1 VLIGDCWE
9 CRSRHSRRQST
20 IHKYIND
27 QQSEISNLVIHDYHD
42 GTKHHFNRFARS
54 LGYLDW
60 ACQPNPFRCFHGAPE
75 SPLFPRPGAVHSA
88 LGDILRHSLGLSA
101 WKQFRESRWSLR
113 VNPSSGNLHP
123 TEAYIVCGPTPGV
136 TTTAGV
142 FHYAADRHA
151 LERRCAFD
159 GASWA
164 RIAGQDPMQWLVVL
178 TSIHWRESWKYGERA
193 FRYCQHDLGH
203 AVAAVAIAAALGGHR
218 ASTCPDWSHDAIA
231 AVAGLDRDG
240 DYLHAEREEPGCILR
255 VVATH
260 RSPVFAQQST
270 VAGQVSSVI
279 SPDALIGAV
288 RNGRWTG
295 RANQLSE
302 EHIDWTLI
310 DDIARA
316 TRDPGRAVESM
327 PSAARFQVSNACHR
341 TIQLPDQQTDRSAG
355 EEITSWPDRRL
366 LLQRRSAVAL
376 DGRSSF
382 DAERFFGML
391 AGVMPAA
398 RAPWDALWWDARIH
412 LALFVHRVGA
422 LDPGLYVLVRQPR
435 AGDALKAAM
444 GRAFDWDPIRDGLP
458 LFRLAPGDCRRLAGR
473 VSCDQEIAADG
484 FFSLGMLAE
493 FDASVQQFGPS
504 FYRHLFWEAGVVG
517 QQLYLAAE
525 AAGARGTGIG
535 CFYDDPVHDVLG
547 ITGHAFQSLY
557 HFTIGMPVEDTRLT
571 TEPGYAWESRL

>member
-1 VLIGDCWE
+1 
-9 CRSRHSRRQST
+9 
-20 IHKYIND
+20 
-27 QQSEISNLVIHDYHD
+27 VIHDYHN

-60 ACQPNPFRCFHGAPE
+60 SCQPNPFRCFHGAPE
-75 SPLFPRPGAVHSA
+75 CPLFPRPGAVHSA
-88 LGDILRHSLGLSA
+88 VGDILRHSLGLSA
-101 WKQFRESRWSLR
+101 WKQFRGSRWSLR
-113 VNPSSGNLHP
+113 ANPSSGNLHP

-159 GASWA
+159 AAAWA
-164 RIAGQDPMQWLVVL
+164 RIAGREPRQWLVVL

-203 AVAAVAIAAALGGHR
+203 AAGAVAMAAALAGHH
-218 ASTCPDWSHDAIA
+218 AAICPDWSHDDISAL
-231 AVAGLDRDG
+231 AGVDRDD
-240 DYLHAEREEPGCILR
+240 DYFEAEREEPGCVLS
-255 VVATH
+255 VVA
-260 RSPVFAQQST
+260 SQQSSL
-270 VAGQVSSVI
+270 VGRPSSGAGQQSSRSDQLSSVI
-279 SPDALIGAV
+279 SRDALIEAV
-288 RNGRWTG
+288 RKGSWTG

-302 EHIDWTLI
+302 DHVDWTFI

-316 TRDPGRAVESM
+316 TRDPGRAVASI
-327 PSAARFQVSNACHR
+327 PSTARFQASNACNRPIHLLDR
-341 TIQLPDQQTDRSAG
+341 QLNQPADN
-355 EEITSWPDRRL
+355 EITGWLDRRL

-376 DGRSSF
+376 DGRSSI
-382 DAERFFGML
+382 DKERFFGIL
-391 AGVMPAA
+391 AAVIPAA
-398 RAPWDALWWDARIH
+398 HPPWDALWWDARIH
-412 LALFVHRVGA
+412 LALFVHRVDA

-435 AGDALKAAM
+435 AQEALKAAM
-444 GRAFDWDPIRDGLP
+444 DRAFDWDPIRDELP
-458 LFRLAPGDCRRLAGR
+458 LFRLARGDCRRLAER

-517 QQLYLAAE
+517 QRLYLAAE

-557 HFTIGMPVEDTRLT
+557 HFSIGMPVEDTRLT
-571 TEPGYAWESRL
+571 TEPGYAWE